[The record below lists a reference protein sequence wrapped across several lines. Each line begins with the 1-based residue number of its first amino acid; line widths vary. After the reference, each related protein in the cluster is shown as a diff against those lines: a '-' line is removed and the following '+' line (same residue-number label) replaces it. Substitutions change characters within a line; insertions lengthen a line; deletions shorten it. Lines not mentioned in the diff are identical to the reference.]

1 LSVNGLYAI
10 VKMSKTKNNIF
21 YFNTKLP
28 YNLYILTAKSLSSQ
42 DEYAGHRWYYNFR
55 RLNKDF
61 KERVCLRVRNTIC
74 AHYSKITKTFDDE
87 KYSEWMC
94 RTYLSAKMI
103 MIATLQLNALQY
115 AKEKNL
121 RLVMPYLEYY
131 SLLALSRAIVYM
143 RPQNEWNNGE
153 LVKIGH
159 TKAINE
165 AMDYVSQFDK
175 EMSQSIKEYIFA
187 AKASRELITYRAPS
201 SGDKNLPPLNK
212 TLDYAVLLSEIVQ
225 FNSELLEKSV
235 LKNAEQNRKFVFE
248 NSFIDK
254 LSKVE
259 IDGHTFFDCEDARR
273 LDYLRRKC
281 IGIPNILFIMTEG
294 HTEDFFGAWYCE
306 ELSED
311 LGLFN
316 PDEDTQI
323 IFDIP

>member
-1 LSVNGLYAI
+1 LKHDFEEKKRKI
-10 VKMSKTKNNIF
+10 VRDAMCK
-21 YFNTKLP
+21 
-28 YNLYILTAKSLSSQ
+28 
-42 DEYAGHRWYYNFR
+42 
-55 RLNKDF
+55 
-61 KERVCLRVRNTIC
+61 
-74 AHYSKITKTFDDE
+74 HYSEITKHFDDD

-103 MIATLQLNALQY
+103 MIATLQLNALKY
-115 AKEKNL
+115 AREKNL
-121 RLVMPYLEYY
+121 RLVIPYLEYY

-143 RPQNEWNNGE
+143 RPQSKWNNGE

-159 TKAINE
+159 TKAINQ

-175 EMSQSIKEYIFA
+175 KMSQSIKEYIFA

-201 SGDKNLPPLNK
+201 SGDENLPILNK
-212 TLDYAVLLSEIVQ
+212 TVDYAILLSEIAQ

-235 LKNAEQNRKFVFE
+235 LKNTENNRKFIFE
-248 NSFIDK
+248 KSFIDK
-254 LSKVE
+254 LSKVKIE
-259 IDGHTFFDCEDARR
+259 GHIFFDKEDGYR
-273 LDYLRRKC
+273 LGYLKRKC
-281 IGIPNILFIMTEG
+281 TGIPNILFIMKEG